1 MTKKTSPLRTGA
13 PRPPMQR
20 TAPGGSTPARNKRP
34 ATDKARR

>member
-1 MTKKTSPLRTGA
+1 
-13 PRPPMQR
+13 MQR